1 MSREPIRFVDL
12 EDAPSPKAAYMRDI
26 IRAQQS
32 VPLPEGKMEELADRL
47 GPLLRSSPSA
57 VQPTR
62 WLGLAMA
69 VIVTGVLASGTLSK
83 TVAVAPT
90 THEQAGATAPVPT
103 AAERQPTPPSDPPA
117 LPVLPTL
124 SVEALPSAN
133 IEKAPAPAGAVPRC
147 DDVMLVDA
155 ADTELRNGKP
165 ESALA
170 TAREHERRC
179 PTGTLVQER
188 ERIAIEALVQLGRI
202 DQARARARAFEE
214 RFPSSPH
221 VGRIQ
226 QALER
231 HPH

>member
-1 MSREPIRFVDL
+1 MSREPIRLVDL
-12 EDAPSPKAAYMRDI
+12 EDAPSSKAAYMRDI

-32 VPLPEGKMEELADRL
+32 VPFPEGKMDELADRL
-47 GPLLRSSPSA
+47 GPLLRSSPPAAGS
-57 VQPTR
+57 TR

-69 VIVTGVLASGTLSK
+69 MIATAALVGGTLAK
-83 TVAVAPT
+83 TVNVAPVA
-90 THEQAGATAPVPT
+90 HEPAGASAQMPT
-103 AAERQPTPPSDPPA
+103 AVERQPTPPSDPEP
-117 LPVLPTL
+117 PTL

-133 IEKAPAPAGAVPRC
+133 LEKAPAPAAAVPRC

-155 ADTELRNGKP
+155 ADTELRAGKP
-165 ESALA
+165 EAALA
-170 TAREHERRC
+170 IAREHERRC

-221 VGRIQ
+221 VARIR

-231 HPH
+231 HSL

>member
-12 EDAPSPKAAYMRDI
+12 EDAPSSKAAYMRDI

-32 VPLPEGKMEELADRL
+32 VPLPEGKMDELADRL
-47 GPLLRSSPSA
+47 GPLLRSGPSA
-57 VQPTR
+57 VHSTR
-62 WLGLAMA
+62 WLGLAIGM
-69 VIVTGVLASGTLSK
+69 IVTVVLVGGMLSK
-83 TVAVAPT
+83 TVTVRS
-90 THEQAGATAPVPT
+90 EQAGASAPVPT
-103 AAERQPTPPSDPPA
+103 AERQSTPTLTPSSDPEPPA
-117 LPVLPTL
+117 LPV
-124 SVEALPSAN
+124 EALPNAN
-133 IEKAPAPAGAVPRC
+133 VPKVQAPAAAVPRC

-155 ADTELRNGKP
+155 ADTELRGGKP
-165 ESALA
+165 EAALA
-170 TAREHERRC
+170 ITHEHERRC

-221 VGRIQ
+221 VGRIR

-231 HPH
+231 HSP